1 MPTLLD
7 VITIEDLSAFVDGQ
21 ADGDLAEAIEELDL
35 QDDRCAEALGAF
47 MAQNALLHRAL
58 GPMLEE
64 PVPEGLVALIRS
76 HTNRSN

>member
-35 QDDRCAEALGAF
+35 QDDRCAETLGAF
-47 MAQNALLHRAL
+47 MAQNALLHKAL
-58 GPMLEE
+58 DPMRDE
-64 PVPEGLVALIRS
+64 PMPQRLLDLIRP
-76 HTNRSN
+76 HTDRVS

>member
-35 QDDRCAEALGAF
+35 QDDRCAETLGAF
-47 MAQNALLHRAL
+47 MAQNVLMHRAL
-58 GPMLEE
+58 DPMMDE
-64 PVPEGLVALIRS
+64 PMPQRLVDLIRS
-76 HTNRSN
+76 HTRAAE

>member
-21 ADGDLAEAIEELDL
+21 ADGDLSEAIEELEL
-35 QDDRCAEALGAF
+35 QDDRCAETLGAF

-58 GPMLEE
+58 DPMKDE
-64 PVPEGLVALIRS
+64 PTPKRLLDLIRS
-76 HTNRSN
+76 HTDGAA

>member
-35 QDDRCAEALGAF
+35 QDDRCAETLGAF
-47 MAQNALLHRAL
+47 MAQNALLHKAL
-58 GPMLEE
+58 DPMRDE
-64 PVPEGLVALIRS
+64 PMPQRLLDLIRS
-76 HTNRSN
+76 HTDRVS

>member
-35 QDDRCAEALGAF
+35 QDVRCAETLGAF
-47 MAQNALLHRAL
+47 MAQNALLHRAFDQIKS
-58 GPMLEE
+58 E
-64 PVPEGLVALIRS
+64 PVPQRWLDLVRS
-76 HTNRSN
+76 HQSGRN

>member
-35 QDDRCAEALGAF
+35 QDDRCAETLGAF
-47 MAQNALLHRAL
+47 MAQNALMHRAL
-58 GPMLEE
+58 DPMMDE
-64 PVPEGLVALIRS
+64 PIPQRLVDLIRS
-76 HTNRSN
+76 HTRAAD

>member
-21 ADGDLAEAIEELDL
+21 ADADLAEAIEELDL
-35 QDDRCAEALGAF
+35 QDDRCAETLGAF

-58 GPMLEE
+58 DPMTDE
-64 PVPEGLVALIRS
+64 PLPQRLLDLVRG
-76 HTNRSN
+76 HHQGRN

>member
-21 ADGDLAEAIEELDL
+21 ADGDLTEAIEELDL
-35 QDDRCAEALGAF
+35 QDDRCAETLGAF

-58 GPMLEE
+58 DPMKDE
-64 PVPEGLVALIRS
+64 PMPERLLKLVRS
-76 HTNRSN
+76 YRAEPN

>member
-35 QDDRCAEALGAF
+35 QDDRCAETLGAF
-47 MAQNALLHRAL
+47 MAQNALMHRAL
-58 GPMLEE
+58 DPMMDE
-64 PVPEGLVALIRS
+64 PMPQRLVDLIRS
-76 HTNRSN
+76 HTRAAE

>member
-35 QDDRCAEALGAF
+35 QDDRCAETLGAF
-47 MAQNALLHRAL
+47 MAQNALMHRAL
-58 GPMLEE
+58 DPMMDE
-64 PVPEGLVALIRS
+64 PTPQRLVDLIRS
-76 HTNRSN
+76 HTRAAD